1 MNPITHTI
9 THTRNLTLSVSG
21 YTSLCCELVGI
32 ARNLLK
38 YIGTLAIIKSLWF
51 SLNLRK
57 LAWGARGREFESHR
71 PDQYIRTHIFR
82 EVWVFC
88 RPSEIRITVRV
99 NALIITYQ

>member
-38 YIGTLAIIKSLWF
+38 YIGTSAVIESLWF

-57 LAWGARGREFESHR
+57 LAWGAWGRVFESLR
-71 PDQYIRTHIFR
+71 PDQK
-82 EVWVFC
+82 VK
-88 RPSEIRITVRV
+88 
-99 NALIITYQ
+99 ALDE